1 MKSQKSLLI
10 PSLTLGLLLGSGISA
25 QAKEWEQSFVVDL
38 NAKNTSSMTWGFSR
52 DSLVAESSRN
62 YSSWTVYAGCVCG
75 FGFGACSY
83 EIVSYNFYGF
93 DQNLYDVVLKDG
105 LKSGTPLDLTDTNV
119 FKEMTNRD
127 GEAMYDSYHY
137 SLKENVE
144 NDTNYFVYKKDSTYY
159 ALCQYITV
167 YDKASR
173 TNEGVPGYF
182 AHQCIFQDDGTPTF
196 SKIPTFSAPLPE
208 SRLIEPY
215 SIVASPVRKMLA
227 PGSVNKQYLINGQP
241 AKRNSASG
249 IRVEKG
255 RTYRK

>member
-1 MKSQKSLLI
+1 MKRQKSLLI
-10 PSLTLGLLLGSGISA
+10 PGLALGLLLGSGISA

-38 NAKNTSSMTWGFSR
+38 DAKNLSSATWGFSR
-52 DSLVAESSRN
+52 DSLVSESGKG
-62 YSSWTVYAGCVCG
+62 YSSWSVYAGCVCG

-83 EIVSYNFYGF
+83 EIVSYNFYDY

-105 LKSGTPLDLTDTNV
+105 LKSGIALDLTDTSV

-127 GEAMYDSYHY
+127 GGSIYDSYHY
-137 SLKENVE
+137 SLKENFE

-182 AHQCIFQDDGTPTF
+182 AHQCVFQDDGTPTF
-196 SKIPTFSAPLPE
+196 SKIPMFTAELPE
-208 SRLIEPY
+208 ARLIEPY
-215 SIVASPVRKMLA
+215 SVVTPPALEKVA
-227 PGSVNKQYLINGQP
+227 PGTINKQYLINGRP

-255 RTYRK
+255 RSYRK